1 MKSAGDLSSVGEIV
15 KGDAMKIALILMGL
29 LLATTQAVAVERTA
43 LVIGI
48 SDYRYVTPLKNT
60 VKDAKAIAKALE
72 ALDFRVETV
81 IDGNG
86 EQIKKALDSFAFTA
100 ETADVALVYFAGHAV
115 EVAGKNFMI
124 PADANFSRAED
135 ITARTISLPQIL
147 SAAGSARKLRIAI
160 LDACRDNPFTGLE
173 GVSKVVS
180 ATESDSGGGGLA
192 PPSPDRGTLVVY
204 SAKDGAV
211 ALDGTGQHSPFA
223 QALLAHLPT
232 PDLEISMMFR
242 RVRDDVLRATQRFQE
257 PHFYGS
263 LPGVPLFIGGVGDGQ
278 NPTAAKDPRRAWSS
292 VRSDTETQLIALA
305 NQGDTRSMVGLAY
318 MYQDPD
324 SGRFKPEKAAEF
336 LLRAAFE
343 NDNEAQF
350 ELARAYEKGFGVPQ
364 DGVKALE
371 WYERAAEHNFADAI
385 NELGFLHYSGGLGI
399 RPNPDKALTFFQ
411 RAAKLGHA
419 QAMFNYA
426 ALIDDGIV
434 PGQSADDAAALLYRA
449 LRAGSE
455 DVLNELTEN
464 PNQYKQETL
473 RGLQKKLAE
482 YGFYDSGTFDGK
494 IGPQSKRS
502 IKLAYGAE

>member
-1 MKSAGDLSSVGEIV
+1 MK
-15 KGDAMKIALILMGL
+15 L
-29 LLATTQAVAVERTA
+29 LTAICLYFLVTTVAFAAERTA

-48 SDYRYVTPLKNT
+48 SNYQFVTPLKNT
-60 VKDAKAIAKALE
+60 VKDADAIAKALKS
-72 ALDFRVETV
+72 LDFNVVTV
-81 IDGNG
+81 MDGSAA
-86 EQIKKALDSFAFTA
+86 QIEKALDAFAFA
-100 ETADVALVYFAGHAV
+100 SETADVALVYFAGHAV
-115 EVAGKNFMI
+115 EVAGKNFLI
-124 PADANFSRAED
+124 PADANFSKAED
-135 ITARTISLPQIL
+135 ITEKTISLPKIL
-147 SAAGSARKLRIAI
+147 AAAGSARKLRIAI
-160 LDACRDNPFTGLE
+160 LDACRDNPFTSLE
-173 GVSKVVS
+173 GVSRVVS
-180 ATESDSGGGGLA
+180 ATESDSPQSRSGTGLA
-192 PPSPDRGTLVVY
+192 APSPDRGTLVVY

-263 LPGVPLFIGGVGDGQ
+263 LPGVPLFIGGVGSGD

-292 VRSDTETQLIALA
+292 VRSDTESQLVALA

-324 SGRFKPEKAAEF
+324 SGRFKPEQATEY
-336 LLRAAFE
+336 LLRAAFK
-343 NDNEAQF
+343 NDTEAQF
-350 ELARAYEKGFGVPQ
+350 ELARAYERGFGVPQ

-371 WYERAAEHNFADAI
+371 WYQRAADQNFADAI

-399 RPNPDKALTFFQ
+399 RANPDKALKFFE
-411 RAAKLGHA
+411 RAAGLGHA

-434 PGQSADDAAALLYRA
+434 PGQTPDDAASLLYRA

-464 PNQYKQETL
+464 PDQYKQATL

-482 YGFYDSGTFDGK
+482 FGFYESGTIDGK

-502 IKLAYGAE
+502 IKLAYGSE